1 MASNS
6 ASTCRISAASQAK
19 ARAWV
24 SATSGSSLPT
34 WRAASATR
42 IPAAAHLR
50 ASEGERPLPAPMIR
64 ASGLA
69 LLMDRF
75 TYVAM
80 PARVGFGAGAVS
92 QLAAEVERLGATRVL
107 LISTPG
113 RADMVRSVARDLKI
127 AGIFDQA
134 VMHTPIK
141 AVEAAREMA
150 KSLGADCCITI
161 GGGSTIGFGKAI
173 ALTSA
178 LPIVAVPTTYS
189 GSEMTTIWGISEG
202 DTKKTGRDPKV
213 LPRAVIYDPELTLEL
228 PPATTAASGMNAIA
242 HCVEAL
248 YAHDGNPIVSLMA
261 EEGIRALSSALPRAV
276 ANGKDLDARSE
287 ALYGAWLA
295 GTTISTTSVALHHK
309 LCHVLGGFG
318 LPHAETHSIVLPHA
332 MHYNRDAARDAMKR
346 VARAIDAV
354 DAPRGTYELEQRLGL
369 PMRLA
374 DIGMREADLERA
386 ARIAADAPYPNPRKV
401 EYAPVLELLRNA
413 FEGKRP

>member
-24 SATSGSSLPT
+24 CATSGSSLPT

-42 IPAAAHLR
+42 IPGAAHLR
-50 ASEGERPLPAPMIR
+50 AREADRPRPAPTIR

-80 PARVGFGAGAVS
+80 PARVVFGAGAVS

-150 KSLGADCCITI
+150 KSLRADCCITI
-161 GGGSTIGFGKAI
+161 GAGSTIGFGKAI

-202 DTKKTGRDPKV
+202 GAKKTGRDPKV
-213 LPRAVIYDPELTLEL
+213 MPRAVIYDPQLTLDL
-228 PPATTAASGMNAIA
+228 PAGVSAASGMNAMA
-242 HCVEAL
+242 HCAEAL
-248 YAHDGNPIVSLMA
+248 YSHEGNPIVSLMA
-261 EEGIRALSSALPRAV
+261 ENGIRAPPGALPRIAR
-276 ANGKDLDARSE
+276 GRGGPDAPSGLRQLE
-287 ALYGAWLA
+287 QQR
-295 GTTISTTSVALHHK
+295 
-309 LCHVLGGFG
+309 G
-318 LPHAETHSIVLPHA
+318 LPRT
-332 MHYNRDAARDAMKR
+332 
-346 VARAIDAV
+346 
-354 DAPRGTYELEQRLGL
+354 LG
-369 PMRLA
+369 
-374 DIGMREADLERA
+374 DIGMKKDDLERA
-386 ARIAADAPYPNPRKV
+386 ARIAAQAPYPNPRKV
-401 EYAPVLELLRNA
+401 EYQPVLELLHNA
-413 FEGKRP
+413 YEGVRP